1 MKKRIAALAL
11 GVLLIGSLFGCAQKP
26 AEDKMQIIC
35 TVFPQYDWVRAVL
48 GEQADRAELTLL
60 MDNGADLHNYQ
71 ATAADLLQISSCDL
85 FVYIGG
91 ESDEWVPGALRDP
104 KNTGRREIRLLD
116 VVEAREEEEIPG
128 AEEAHEHDHAEEGTV
143 YDEHIWLSLRNARQ
157 AVAAIAEALAQL
169 DPEYAGTYRANAESY
184 GEQLSALDARY
195 TQAVESGVRKT
206 LLFADRFPFR
216 YLADDYGLTYYA
228 AFSGCSAETEASFGT
243 LAFLAGKV
251 DELSLPVVLVI
262 ETSDQSVARSVIAN
276 TQAKNQE
283 ILVMDSLQS
292 VTLSRV
298 NAGETYLGIMEQN
311 CSVLEKALH

>member
-1 MKKRIAALAL
+1 
-11 GVLLIGSLFGCAQKP
+11 
-26 AEDKMQIIC
+26 
-35 TVFPQYDWVRAVL
+35 
-48 GEQADRAELTLL
+48 
-60 MDNGADLHNYQ
+60 
-71 ATAADLLQISSCDL
+71 
-85 FVYIGG
+85 
-91 ESDEWVPGALRDP
+91 
-104 KNTGRREIRLLD
+104 
-116 VVEAREEEEIPG
+116 
-128 AEEAHEHDHAEEGTV
+128 
-143 YDEHIWLSLRNARQ
+143 
-157 AVAAIAEALAQL
+157 
-169 DPEYAGTYRANAESY
+169 
-184 GEQLSALDARY
+184 
-195 TQAVESGVRKT
+195 
-206 LLFADRFPFR
+206 PFR